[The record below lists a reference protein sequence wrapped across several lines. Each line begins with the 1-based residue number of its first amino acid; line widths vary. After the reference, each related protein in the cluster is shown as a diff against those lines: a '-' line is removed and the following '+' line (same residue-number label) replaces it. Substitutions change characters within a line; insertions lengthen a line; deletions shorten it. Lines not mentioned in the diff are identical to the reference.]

1 MHQYYTVFCK
11 KCQHFSRNF
20 PQIVDKFVIIWY
32 TISGK
37 EVDYMLTICKNNKE
51 KIKKLIENKS
61 LRSIVI
67 SNSDLIDDIILSMC
81 HDGVI
86 DCLANGFS
94 DKRRHN
100 SYIPFKLIIAMS
112 IAAKMKIHTSLTDI
126 PAAIQDH
133 RVLAEIGYNLVNDD
147 KEDFFTEG
155 TIRYLLSKYSNE
167 DLIAYYNSVV
177 KNHIMPL
184 KDIKPNVHIL
194 DCTKIAVNFDNENY
208 ENSTVARDRK
218 GDAMRGY
225 KLSSLRGLYN
235 DTGIIEEIR
244 FGTAATHDLALS
256 EEMLKTTKCF
266 NRGDI
271 LINDRGF
278 LSRELINYLKIERG
292 VDTYVPLRNNM
303 TAFYDAVGI
312 AKRENNWSAH
322 PNRRRINQKIALVS
336 NVTGWDT
343 FGASID
349 VPINACVVWDID
361 DDKYIVISTTNTKA
375 SAREIVSTYELR
387 PEIEEDFRQL
397 KDFWKIEDFKTTK
410 YNLIAFHIVCVLLG
424 YLFYQLYIN
433 SADGSK
439 YLGKSLPVILKN
451 YNEHTLNHLVLY
463 GGKYFCCMSMIEF
476 FEFRDSCSEE
486 VKKYLLE
493 FFK

>member
-1 MHQYYTVFCK
+1 
-11 KCQHFSRNF
+11 
-20 PQIVDKFVIIWY
+20 
-32 TISGK
+32 
-37 EVDYMLTICKNNKE
+37 MLTICKNNKE
-51 KIKKLIENKS
+51 KIKKLIESKN
-61 LRSIVI
+61 LRDIVI
-67 SNSDLIDDIILSMC
+67 SNSYLIDDIILSMC
-81 HDGVI
+81 REGVI

-100 SYIPFKLIIAMS
+100 SYVPFKLIIAMS

-126 PAAIQDH
+126 PTAIQDH
-133 RVLAEIGYNLVNDD
+133 RVLAEIGYNLLNDD

-167 DLIAYYNSVV
+167 DLINYYNSVV
-177 KNHIMPL
+177 KNRIMPL
-184 KDIKPNVHIL
+184 KNIKPNIHIL

-208 ENSTVARDRK
+208 ENSTIATDRK

-225 KLSSLRGLYN
+225 KLSSLRGLYK

-244 FGTAATHDLALS
+244 FGTASTHDLVLS

-278 LSRELINYLKIERG
+278 LSRELINYLKVERG
-292 VDTYVPLRNNM
+292 VDTYIPLRKNM
-303 TAFYDAVGI
+303 WAFNEAIAI
-312 AKRENNWSAH
+312 AKTKNHWIAH
-322 PNRRRINQKIALVS
+322 PNKRRAGQKIAFVSQLV
-336 NVTGWDT
+336 GWD
-343 FGASID
+343 SVNIVND
-349 VPINACVVWDID
+349 VPINACVVWDIND
-361 DDKYIVISTTNTKA
+361 NSYMVFITTNTNATAK
-375 SAREIVSTYELR
+375 EIISTYELR

-410 YNLIAFHIVCVLLG
+410 YNVIAFHIVCVLLG

-433 SADGSK
+433 SDDGSK

-451 YNEHTLNHLVLY
+451 YNEHSWNYLVLY

>member
-1 MHQYYTVFCK
+1 
-11 KCQHFSRNF
+11 
-20 PQIVDKFVIIWY
+20 
-32 TISGK
+32 
-37 EVDYMLTICKNNKE
+37 MLTICKNNKNE
-51 KIKKLIENKS
+51 IKKLIENKS
-61 LRSIVI
+61 LRDIVI
-67 SNSDLIDDIILSMC
+67 SNSDLIDDIILAMC
-81 HDGVI
+81 RDGVV

-100 SYIPFKLIIAMS
+100 SYVPFKLIIAMS

-126 PAAIQDH
+126 PYAIQDH
-133 RVLAEIGYNLVNDD
+133 RVLAEIGYNIVNDK

-167 DLIAYYNSVV
+167 DLIAFYNTVV

-184 KDIKPNVHIL
+184 KDIKPNIHIL
-194 DCTKIAVNFDNENY
+194 DCTKIAVNFDNDNY
-208 ENSTVARDRK
+208 ENSTIARDRK
-218 GDAMRGY
+218 GNKMRGY
-225 KLSSLRGLYN
+225 NLSSLRGLYN

-244 FGTAATHDLALS
+244 FGTASTHDLALS
-256 EEMLKTTKCF
+256 EDMLKTTKCF
-266 NRGDI
+266 KRGDI

-278 LSRELINYLKIERG
+278 LSRELINYLKIEKG

-303 TAFYDAVGI
+303 TAYFDAVSI
-312 AKRENNWSAH
+312 AKKENNWSAH
-322 PNRRRINQKIALVS
+322 PNRCRTNQRITLVS

-343 FGASID
+343 YGESKDI
-349 VPINACVVWDID
+349 PINACVVWDID
-361 DDKYIVISTTNTKA
+361 TDKYIVIATTNTKA
-375 SAREIVSTYELR
+375 SAREIVSTYEIR

-433 SADGSK
+433 S
-439 YLGKSLPVILKN
+439 
-451 YNEHTLNHLVLY
+451 E

-476 FEFRDSCSEE
+476 FEFRDSCSAE

>member
-1 MHQYYTVFCK
+1 
-11 KCQHFSRNF
+11 
-20 PQIVDKFVIIWY
+20 
-32 TISGK
+32 
-37 EVDYMLTICKNNKE
+37 MLTICKNNKE
-51 KIKKLIENKS
+51 QIKKLIQSKS
-61 LRSIVI
+61 LRNIVI
-67 SNSDLIDDIILSMC
+67 SNSSLIDDIILSMC
-81 HDGVI
+81 RDGVI

-100 SYIPFKLIIAMS
+100 SYVPFKLIIAMS

-126 PAAIQDH
+126 PTAIQDH
-133 RVLAEIGYNLVNDD
+133 RVLAEIGYNMVCDD
-147 KEDFFTEG
+147 KNEFFTEG

-177 KNHIMPL
+177 KKHIMPL
-184 KDIKPNVHIL
+184 KDIRPNIHIL

-208 ENSTVARDRK
+208 ENSTISRDRK
-218 GDAMRGY
+218 GETMRGY
-225 KLSSLRGLYN
+225 KLSSLRGIYN
-235 DTGIIEEIR
+235 DTGIVEEIR

-256 EEMLKTTKCF
+256 EDMLKTTKCF

-278 LSRELINYLKIERG
+278 LSRELINFLKNEKC

-303 TAFYDAVGI
+303 TAYYDAVDI
-312 AKRENNWSAH
+312 AISENNWMPH
-322 PNRRRINQKIALVS
+322 PNKCRTEQKIAFVP

-343 FGASID
+343 FGVSRD
-349 VPINACVVWDID
+349 VPLNACVVWDTKD
-361 DDKYIVISTTNTKA
+361 EKYIVIVTTNTKA

-410 YNLIAFHIVCVLLG
+410 YNVIAFHIICVLLG
-424 YLFYQLYIN
+424 YLFYQIYIN
-433 SADGSK
+433 SPEGSK
-439 YLGKSLPVILKN
+439 YLGKSLPVVLKN

-476 FEFRDSCSEE
+476 FEFRDSCSVE

>member
-1 MHQYYTVFCK
+1 
-11 KCQHFSRNF
+11 
-20 PQIVDKFVIIWY
+20 
-32 TISGK
+32 
-37 EVDYMLTICKNNKE
+37 MLTICKNNKE
-51 KIKKLIENKS
+51 QIKKLIESKN
-61 LRSIVI
+61 LRDIVI
-67 SNSDLIDDIILSMC
+67 SNSDLIDDIMLSMC

-100 SYIPFKLIIAMS
+100 SFVPFKLIIAMS

-126 PAAIQDH
+126 PTAIQDH
-133 RVLAEIGYNLVNDD
+133 RVLAEIGYNLISDN

-177 KNHIMPL
+177 KNYIMPL
-184 KDIKPNVHIL
+184 KDIKPNIHIL

-208 ENSTVARDRK
+208 ENSTITTDRK
-218 GDAMRGY
+218 GNKMRGY

-235 DTGIIEEIR
+235 DTGVIEEIR
-244 FGTAATHDLALS
+244 FGTASTHDLILS
-256 EEMLKTTKCF
+256 EEMLMTTKCF

-278 LSRELINYLKIERG
+278 LSRELVNYLKVEKG
-292 VDTYVPLRNNM
+292 VDTYVPLKKNMLAFNEAINKAKANN
-303 TAFYDAVGI
+303 YWI
-312 AKRENNWSAH
+312 AH
-322 PNRRRINQKIALVS
+322 PNKKRVGQKIAYVPRLA
-336 NVTGWDT
+336 GWDSVDY
-343 FGASID
+343 AND
-349 VPINACVVWDID
+349 VPINACVVWDTND
-361 DDKYIVISTTNTKA
+361 DSYMVFVTTNINATVK
-375 SAREIVSTYELR
+375 EIITTYELR

-433 SADGSK
+433 SDDGNQ

-451 YNEHTLNHLVLY
+451 YNEHSWNYLVLY
-463 GGKYFCCMSMIEF
+463 GGEYFCCMSMIEF

>member
-1 MHQYYTVFCK
+1 
-11 KCQHFSRNF
+11 
-20 PQIVDKFVIIWY
+20 
-32 TISGK
+32 
-37 EVDYMLTICKNNKE
+37 MLTICKNNKTE
-51 KIKKLIENKS
+51 IKKLIGNKN

-81 HDGVI
+81 KDGVI
-86 DCLANGFS
+86 DCLADGFS

-100 SYIPFKLIIAMS
+100 SYVPFKLIIAMS

-126 PAAIQDH
+126 PTAIQDH
-133 RVLAEIGYNLVNDD
+133 RVLAEIGYNLLNDN

-155 TIRYLLSKYSNE
+155 TIRYLLGKYSNE
-167 DLIAYYNSVV
+167 DLISYYNNVV

-184 KDIKPNVHIL
+184 KDIKPHIHIL
-194 DCTKIAVNFDNENY
+194 DCTKIEVNFENENY
-208 ENSTVARDRK
+208 ENSTIARDRK
-218 GDAMRGY
+218 GEAMRGY
-225 KLSSLRGLYN
+225 KLSSLRGIYN

-244 FGTAATHDLALS
+244 FGTASTHDLVLS
-256 EEMLKTTKCF
+256 EEMIKKTKCF
-266 NRGDI
+266 NYGDI

-303 TAFYDAVGI
+303 TAFYDTVEI
-312 AKRENNWSAH
+312 AKRENNWLPH
-322 PNRRRINQKIALVS
+322 PNKRRTSQKIALVP
-336 NVTGWDT
+336 NVLGWDT
-343 FGASID
+343 YSVYKD

-361 DDKYIVISTTNTKA
+361 NNKHIVIVTTNTNA
-375 SAREIVSTYELR
+375 SAKEIVSTYELR

-433 SADGSK
+433 SAEGNK

-463 GGKYFCCMSMIEF
+463 GGKYFCCMNMIEF
-476 FEFRDSCSEE
+476 FEFRDNCSEE